1 MFNFKTGTKP
11 EQTDKIEYIET
22 KNNLINHV
30 KSATAYRPKKFAIFG
45 TKIADS
51 CLGSNEFLNYES
63 TENIEKIIEEQSPN
77 ATEILGR
84 ILKNNL
90 NTYNHLINQNYK
102 SKIKDHDDLIKN
114 NRLNFLL
121 GMRNNEKVFSIRPAS
136 LNELNDRLG
145 RIYSGKISSNNNN
158 TNSSNQRINSST
170 QTKVIYDLSKKQNI
184 LSRNTQTKNTS
195 SDINVNNLTSE
206 SVDSFKKLS
215 GYDVLKKLML
225 VDFDEK
231 EDN

>member
-11 EQTDKIEYIET
+11 EQNDKIEYIET

-63 TENIEKIIEEQSPN
+63 TENLEKIIEEQSPK

-84 ILKNNL
+84 ILQNNL
-90 NTYNHLINQNYK
+90 NTYNQLINQNYK
-102 SKIKDHDDLIKN
+102 SKIKDHDDQIKN

-121 GMRNNEKVFSIRPAS
+121 GMRKNEKVFSIRPAS

-145 RIYSGKISSNNNN
+145 KIYVNKS
-158 TNSSNQRINSST
+158 TTNQRIDSST
-170 QTKVIYDLSKKQNI
+170 QTQTKIIYDLSKKQNI
-184 LSRNTQTKNTS
+184 QSRNASSHAKNANP
-195 SDINVNNLTSE
+195 DLNNLTSE
-206 SVDSFKKLS
+206 SVESFRKLS